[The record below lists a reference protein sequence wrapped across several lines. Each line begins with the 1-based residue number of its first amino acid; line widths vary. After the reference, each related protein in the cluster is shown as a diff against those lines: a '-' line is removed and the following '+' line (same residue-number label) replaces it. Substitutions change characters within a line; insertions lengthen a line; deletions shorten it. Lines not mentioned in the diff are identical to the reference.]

1 MMSQFDAVTLIR
13 KKREAQ
19 ELSAEEIGWLI
30 DQYTHGDLPDYQMS
44 AFLMAGFLHRLS
56 EAETSALTHAMLHS
70 GVVVNLDAIPGRKV
84 DKHSTGG
91 VGDKTSLL
99 LAPIAAACGV
109 PVPMISGRGLGH
121 TGGTLDKLE
130 SIPGFT
136 VNVTLDRYQE
146 ILANHGAVLIGQT
159 KEIAPADKKIY
170 ALRDVTATVESIPFV
185 ASSIMSKKLAEGI
198 DALVLDVK
206 VGSGAFLKPVDQ
218 ALELAQTL
226 VGIGERFGKKTI
238 AYLTDMNQPLGHAV
252 GNWLEVEE
260 IMDCLRGEGPVD
272 LLEVSHLLA
281 GTMIWLGEKASSLEQ
296 GIEMSKE
303 SISTGKALEKWLEL
317 VEAHGGDSSV
327 LRTAASNA
335 GTSKT
340 ATDSPHHAAY
350 QVELLATREGFIS
363 SMDTFELGMISVLL
377 GAGRQKKEDPV
388 DPAAGFI
395 LHKKIGD
402 PVQAKEPLLTFYTN
416 RESMIESAKSRFT
429 KAIQIASEPTESPK
443 LVTFVVDADGVRPF

>member
-1 MMSQFDAVTLIR
+1 MNQFDAVTLIR

-19 ELSAEEIGWLI
+19 ELTAEEIGWLI

-56 EAETSALTHAMLHS
+56 DAETSALTEAMLHS

-146 ILANHGAVLIGQT
+146 ILAKHGAVLIGQT

-185 ASSIMSKKLAEGI
+185 SSSIMSKKLAEGI

-218 ALELAQTL
+218 ALELAETL

-238 AYLTDMNQPLGHAV
+238 AYLTDMNQPLGNAV

-260 IMDCLRGEGPVD
+260 IMDCLRGEGPKD

-303 SISTGKALEKWLEL
+303 AVSSGKALEKWLEL

-327 LRTAASNA
+327 LQIEAN
-335 GTSKT
+335 
-340 ATDSPHHAAY
+340 SPHNSTFK
-350 QVELLATREGFIS
+350 VELYAPQEGFIS

-388 DPAAGFI
+388 DPSAGFI

-402 PVQAKEPLLTFYTN
+402 PVKAEERLLTFYTN

-443 LVTFVVDADGVRPF
+443 LVTYVVDADGVRPF

>member
-1 MMSQFDAVTLIR
+1 MTNQFDAVTLIR

-19 ELSAEEIGWLI
+19 ELSSEEIGWLI

-56 EAETSALTHAMLHS
+56 EVETSALTEAMLHS
-70 GVVVNLDAIPGRKV
+70 GVVVNLDMIPGRKV

-130 SIPGFT
+130 SIPGFQ

-146 ILANHGAVLIGQT
+146 ILASHGAVLIGQT

-260 IMDCLRGEGPVD
+260 VMDCLRGEGPAD

-281 GTMIWLGEKASSLEQ
+281 GTMIWLGDKASTLEE
-296 GIEMSKE
+296 GIEKSKE
-303 SISTGKALEKWLEL
+303 AVFTGKALEKWLEL
-317 VEAHGGDSSV
+317 VEAHGGDSAV
-327 LRTAASNA
+327 LQS
-335 GTSKT
+335 GS
-340 ATDSPHHAAY
+340 DSPHHAAY
-350 QVELLATREGFIS
+350 EIKVHADRDGFIGP
-363 SMDTFELGMISVLL
+363 MDTFELGMISVLL

-402 PVQAKEPLLTFYTN
+402 PVQLNEPILTFYTD
-416 RESMIESAKSRFT
+416 RESMIERAKTRFVN
-429 KAIQIASEPTESPK
+429 AIQIVSDRSSPPK
-443 LVTFVVDADGVRPF
+443 LVTYVVDAEGVRPF